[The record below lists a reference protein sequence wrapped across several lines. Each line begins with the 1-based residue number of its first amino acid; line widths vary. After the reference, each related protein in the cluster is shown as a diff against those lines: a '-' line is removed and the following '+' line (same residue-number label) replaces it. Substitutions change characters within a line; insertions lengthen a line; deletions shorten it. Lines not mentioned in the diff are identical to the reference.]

1 MKKLCFAAAVLFA
14 FVGGI
19 YSYAEET
26 KRHIANS
33 VLRLHVVANSDDAKD
48 QELKLKVRDGV
59 ILAFGEIAENANGKN
74 EALLSARQRVKEI
87 EDAAIRVIS
96 DEGYCYPVAV
106 NIGKTKFPTKH
117 YGKLALPK
125 GEYDAVNVIIGS
137 GKGENWWCVMYP
149 PLCFV
154 DPVTAAASENMLK
167 GLAGKIGDDSAKIIC
182 DSESSEVKIR
192 FKILELF

>member
-14 FVGGI
+14 LVGGI

-26 KRHIANS
+26 KGRIADS
-33 VLRLHVVANSDDAKD
+33 VLRLHVVANSDDAND

-59 ILAFGEIAENANGKN
+59 ISAFGEIAENAEGKN

-87 EDAAIRVIS
+87 EAAAKKVIS
-96 DEGYCYPVAV
+96 DEGYSYDVAV
-106 NIGKTKFPTKH
+106 YIGKTKFPTKH

-137 GKGENWWCVMYP
+137 GKGKNWWCVMYP

-154 DPVTAAASENMLK
+154 DPVTAGASESMLN
-167 GLAGKIGDDSAKIIC
+167 GLADKLGDDSVKIIC
-182 DSESSEVKIR
+182 DSERPEVKIR